1 MNQVSEVIATLV
13 NYKAIVRDTLE
24 YTLDKDE
31 YNKKAFELRQKAIL
45 VELDQNTPLHQI
57 IKNSKENGEKLEKA
71 IRDMHEL
78 IYGANS
84 TIVKNADDGL
94 RVDHAQK
101 IEVFKAVLPIHEN
114 LEAMVRGLVADAK
127 KKGADVEEASKVD
140 LAEERLYRGVS
151 YMTLVNCLVKLFGDY
166 NQARRENKGEESAA
180 SRFISSDIQEVIK
193 GLNTIRVNNRSLT
206 DETYKDME
214 DQVFR
219 LVEFVTGR
227 RDLPAGKNFG
237 EEIKLTQEKIGAYV
251 RAVEPAFRDAFI
263 PFMKALAEQAQKDGN
278 VIKGDDPAAAKGP
291 QEVEIEGEI
300 DPKTGRKA

>member
-1 MNQVSEVIATLV
+1 MMRNKTFRSLLAAVA
-13 NYKAIVRDTLE
+13 AIVGLSSFTVPEYDSIKVAAPFPMPAIAVYHFPARD
-24 YTLDKDE
+24 
-31 YNKKAFELRQKAIL
+31 FSI
-45 VELDQNTPLHQI
+45 
-57 IKNSKENGEKLEKA
+57 
-71 IRDMHEL
+71 
-78 IYGANS
+78 
-84 TIVKNADDGL
+84 ADFG
-94 RVDHAQK
+94 
-101 IEVFKAVLPIHEN
+101 
-114 LEAMVRGLVADAK
+114 AK